1 MKACVLLLDENR
13 GFGGAE
19 RHVLSLARELDGRG
33 VLASVVAR
41 KDSWLF
47 KEGARSLPFS
57 PCGFR
62 NEVDMFSVFS
72 IYKLVKSTGANV
84 LHCIAHRDLVAA
96 ALARQ
101 LPGAPRL
108 VLLKAEHSF
117 PDNDLSPL
125 FRWAYRQCDGIAS
138 VSHAMQEALQEKLKT
153 ENLWEGRFEVIPNGI
168 EAGTE
173 PVVRAAARGD
183 GKLHLGILS
192 ALNSGKGHREAFA
205 ALAQA
210 SPQMRDRLH
219 VSLAGDGPLRA
230 ELAAL
235 AQQLG
240 LSVEF
245 HGHQQDPLAYLGTLD
260 LCLLP
265 SHTETF
271 SLVALECL
279 TLGVPLLAADSQGVS
294 ELYTEAEMIYPRG
307 ESQPLL
313 AKLAAFLEQPD
324 RYRERAQ
331 QLSIGYRQQYSRESM
346 GTNYQRLYDTL
357 LTQHAPAAG

>member
-1 MKACVLLLDENR
+1 MKTCVLLLDENR

-19 RHVLSLARELDGRG
+19 RHVLSLARELEGRG
-33 VLASVVAR
+33 LLASVVAR

-47 KEGARSLPFS
+47 KEGSRSLPFS

-72 IYKLVKSTGANV
+72 IYKMVKSTGANV

-101 LPGAPRL
+101 LPGAPKL

-138 VSHAMQEALQEKLKT
+138 VSQAMQTALQEKLRSET
-153 ENLWEGRFEVIPNGI
+153 PWECRFEVVPNGI
-168 EAGTE
+168 ETPTGAT
-173 PVVRAAARGD
+173 AAPTPSSD
-183 GKLHLGILS
+183 GRLRVGILS
-192 ALNSGKGHREAFA
+192 ALHPGKGQRDVLE
-205 ALAQA
+205 ALAGA
-210 SPQMRDRLH
+210 DPGLRERVHLSI
-219 VSLAGDGPLRA
+219 AGDGPLKA
-230 ELAAL
+230 ELQSL
-235 AQQLG
+235 SQQLG
-240 LSVEF
+240 LAVEF
-245 HGHQQDPLAYLGTLD
+245 HGHHSDPVSFLGSLD

-271 SLVALECL
+271 SLVALESL

-294 ELYTEAEMIYPRG
+294 EIYTEREMIYPKGDRQALLTKL
-307 ESQPLL
+307 EAFMAQPEVFR
-313 AKLAAFLEQPD
+313 AAATELSA
-324 RYRERAQ
+324 RYRA
-331 QLSIGYRQQYSRESM
+331 QYSRESM
-346 GTNYQRLYDTL
+346 GTNYQRLYETL
-357 LTQHAPAAG
+357 LTQQAVS